1 MNESPIVLVEKVQ
14 LRRGLE
20 IELPGKP
27 AQLSPLRL
35 NPGLSEGELAMTVDT
50 GRLFL
55 GHTPRPND
63 VNYQRPIFPYQNLE
77 VLTENSPRVRGL
89 FNEFIRDQENF
100 DFFLPT
106 SAPQN
111 SSHQPFDHYEL
122 EPDDVHSTHFYVD
135 SAAITIEYAAFVDA
149 PSRIRDGWPVKQGTV
164 RFLVNGNTTTY
175 PTDQGTTHEDAIED
189 SVLIGSGL
197 SFGIQKNNDYYF
209 LTYHNQTGNDL
220 LIYIRRVVVSGLT
233 SIDDDLPQ

>member
-1 MNESPIVLVEKVQ
+1 MNETPIVLVEKVQ

-35 NPGLSEGELAMTVDT
+35 NPGLSEGEIAMTIDS

-55 GHTPRPND
+55 GHNPRPND
-63 VNYQRPIFPYQNLE
+63 LNYQRSVFPYQNVE
-77 VLTENSPRVRGL
+77 VLTENSPRVREL
-89 FNEFIRDQENF
+89 FNDFSRDQENF

-106 SAPQN
+106 KAPQN
-111 SSHQPFDHYEL
+111 SGQEPFAHDEL
-122 EPDDVHSTHFYVD
+122 EPTDLHPTHFYVD
-135 SAAITIEYAAFVDA
+135 SATITIEYAAFVDSA
-149 PSRIRDGWPVKQGTV
+149 GGIKDGWPVKHGIV
-164 RFLVNGNTTTY
+164 RFLVNEDATSY
-175 PTDQGTTHEDAIED
+175 PTDQGTPNEDTVED

-197 SFGIQKNNDYYF
+197 TFDIQKNNDYYF

-220 LIYIRRVVVSGLT
+220 SVNIRRVVVSGLT
-233 SIDDDLPQ
+233 STNDEPQ

>member
-1 MNESPIVLVEKVQ
+1 MNDSPIVLVEKVQ

-55 GHTPRPND
+55 GHSPRPND

-106 SAPQN
+106 KAPQN
-111 SSHQPFDHYEL
+111 SAQEPFSHDEL
-122 EPDDVHSTHFYVD
+122 EPTDVHPTHFYVD
-135 SAAITIEYAAFVDA
+135 SATITLEYAAFVDA
-149 PSRIRDGWPVKQGTV
+149 PNGLKDGWPVKQGTV
-164 RFLVNGNTTTY
+164 RFLVNEDATTY
-175 PTDQGTTHEDAIED
+175 PTDQGTANEDTVED

-197 SFGIQKNNDYYF
+197 TFDIQKNSNYYF

-220 LIYIRRVVVSGLT
+220 SIYIRRVVVSGLT
-233 SIDDDLPQ
+233 STNDVPQ